1 MRFFSFLI
9 LILVILSS
17 LYFKKEWR
25 PEFIEEW
32 GKPSISKKVR
42 AVKPKSL
49 VNKLTDLKPVSH
61 EFTFFETLQ
70 DKTMTKY
77 VGLNGEILPVFSPSK
92 PIVLPSKGKR
102 VLKRDLHS
110 SKQKLEIKDYKK
122 PSRPIEPYF
131 AVQISSFRNKNRA
144 DELKRKLRKKGFD
157 SFLMETELPNHGGKW
172 FRVFLGKYSD
182 EDLAYKDAEHVRQE
196 YKLNAVV
203 VRKTFG

>member
-1 MRFFSFLI
+1 M
-9 LILVILSS
+9 
-17 LYFKKEWR
+17 
-25 PEFIEEW
+25 EEW
-32 GKPSISKKVR
+32 DKPAISKKVR

-49 VNKLTDLKPVSH
+49 ATKLPDLKLVSH
-61 EFTFFETLQ
+61 QFTFFETLQ
-70 DKTMTKY
+70 DKTLTKY
-77 VGLNGEILPVFSPSK
+77 VGLKGEILPISPPSK
-92 PIVLPSKGKR
+92 KIVLPSKGKR

-122 PSRPIEPYF
+122 PSLPTEPYF

-182 EDLAYKDAEHVRQE
+182 EDLAYKDAERVGQE
-196 YKLNAVV
+196 FKLNAVV
-203 VRKTFG
+203 VGKTLG